1 MELKVG
7 VAKVGK
13 YATSICGDSVEVVER
28 PNGGISVVI
37 IDGQGHGRAA
47 KRMSHMIATKAAGLI
62 EDGARDGAVM
72 RVINDHLYAFR
83 DGQVSATAT
92 ILTAD
97 LDHDCLVISRN
108 SNTPVLIGLKDG
120 SYSLDSPVEPIGIR
134 RLIKPAIS
142 HLDLEEETILV
153 GFTDG
158 VTQAGRYGGVD
169 TFKYSWVYNQLRNS
183 ISSVQSLA
191 DDVLDYALA
200 LEGGKPQ
207 DDMVVAVLA
216 VAGRQSDLGI
226 RRISVSYPC

>member
-1 MELKVG
+1 MQRQGFVVELKVG

-97 LDHDCLVISRN
+97 LDHDCLVI
-108 SNTPVLIGLKDG
+108 
-120 SYSLDSPVEPIGIR
+120 
-134 RLIKPAIS
+134 
-142 HLDLEEETILV
+142 
-153 GFTDG
+153 
-158 VTQAGRYGGVD
+158 
-169 TFKYSWVYNQLRNS
+169 
-183 ISSVQSLA
+183 
-191 DDVLDYALA
+191 
-200 LEGGKPQ
+200 
-207 DDMVVAVLA
+207 
-216 VAGRQSDLGI
+216 
-226 RRISVSYPC
+226 